1 MSGSSISEKENE
13 DWLLDREG
21 RGAGRAGATTGR
33 YELNELLDDI
43 DDELEPADDRD
54 GCLWAETGAGEGRS
68 TTGVSVLGVLVLRGG
83 VSVTAVNW
91 GFDPVPIGLE
101 VAAGLGAS
109 STSCGT
115 ALLVSFAG
123 TAAVTKAVAG
133 NDESGGAGAAKA
145 AAACA

>member
-1 MSGSSISEKENE
+1 MSGSSISAKENE
-13 DWLLDREG
+13 GSLLDRDG
-21 RGAGRAGATTGR
+21 RGTGRAGATTGR
-33 YELNELLDDI
+33 DELNELLDDI

-54 GCLWAETGAGEGRS
+54 GCRGAETGAGEGRS
-68 TTGVSVLGVLVLRGG
+68 TTGVSRAGVLVLRWD

-91 GFDPVPIGLE
+91 GFDPVLIGLE
-101 VAAGLGAS
+101 GATDFGAS

-145 AAACA
+145 AAACD